1 MTTTMKRTQRIA
13 VAAAALLL
21 AAGLGLPGCA
31 AATTS
36 GSGSGSATT
45 ATATTSSA
53 GKVTSK
59 AASYTQ
65 IYSDKTYLDVSQMD
79 FEYSKSDQDA
89 SYDASA
95 ATTITLSGS
104 SATSNS
110 TSGVTID
117 GSTVTITAAG
127 TYVVSGTLS
136 DGQIIVE
143 ATSADKVQIVLNGVT
158 ITNDDGPAIYV
169 KQADKVFITLANG
182 SQNVLKDGG
191 TYTLESGED
200 EPDAVIFSKDDL
212 TIN

>member
-1 MTTTMKRTQRIA
+1 MTTLKRTKRIA
-13 VAAAALLL
+13 TGVAALLL
-21 AAGLGLPGCA
+21 VAGLGLLACA

-36 GSGSGSATT
+36 GSSSSSATT
-45 ATATTSSA
+45 ATSTTSSA

-59 AASYTQ
+59 ASSYTQ

-89 SYDASA
+89 SYDASS
-95 ATTITLSGS
+95 ATTITLSGGSTTS
-104 SATSNS
+104 SS

-136 DGQIIVE
+136 DGQIVVE

-158 ITNDDGPAIYV
+158 IT
-169 KQADKVFITLANG
+169 
-182 SQNVLKDGG
+182 
-191 TYTLESGED
+191 
-200 EPDAVIFSKDDL
+200 
-212 TIN
+212 